1 MAAVQQACAKLCRRL
16 EPHLTKKDSG
26 FATWQATVKE
36 VQDGSAFGPSSVM
49 LSAYG
54 FYDGTERDV
63 NGQTTKGDIHTWC
76 TCCCSWQRAGLRF
89 SDMSDILNLISAC
102 LAYCCF

>member
-16 EPHLTKKDSG
+16 EPHLKKKESG

-36 VQDGSAFGPSSVM
+36 VQDGCALFPSKVM

-54 FYDGTERDV
+54 YYDGTQRDE
-63 NGQTTKGDIHTWC
+63 NGETTKGELHQHVRLTP
-76 TCCCSWQRAGLRF
+76 
-89 SDMSDILNLISAC
+89 N
-102 LAYCCF
+102 